1 MSNKDIA
8 HAYARQMLA
17 MTNKVWVSDNL
28 PTLGRKERREILDIY
43 KKYFKVVEYDAA
55 TGICKC
61 WVNGPEP
68 LGTSDTFGQFESF
81 NVPTQEHGATVKAS
95 TLASIGANSGNLV
108 QAGTIITNL

>member
-8 HAYARQMLA
+8 HAYAKQMLA

-28 PTLGRKERREILDIY
+28 PTLSRESRREILAIY
-43 KKYFKVVEYDAA
+43 KKYFKVVDYDAA

-61 WVNGPEP
+61 WVNDPEP
-68 LGTSDTFGQFESF
+68 IDTSKSFGQFESI
-81 NVPTQEHGATVKAS
+81 NIKTQQSGAAIKAS

-108 QAGTIITNL
+108 QAGTIVTNM